1 MLCDPDNVGVSM
13 LLYMYY
19 DALLF
24 GIVGI
29 LTSHIISQQQG
40 YIMQDRNSEQESE
53 LQTRVIDVQN
63 E

>member
-13 LLYMYY
+13 LLYY

-24 GIVGI
+24 CIVGI

-40 YIMQDRNSEQESE
+40 YIMQDRNNEHKSE